1 MQDDL
6 DWADMCSDFRLIQ
19 FCRELTALARPVGA
33 DTAPRRSRIR
43 RKARTGAAVRARSA

>member
-19 FCRELTALARPVGA
+19 FCRELTALARPVGL
-33 DTAPRRSRIR
+33 DTVPRRSRVR
-43 RKARTGAAVRARSA
+43 RKARAGAVVRARPA